1 MWVNIPIFHNAY
13 AFNVYYELMI
23 QIDVILKL
31 MIQFGEFQ
39 VSLLRLRWQIVISD
53 LVRNSPPSWF

>member
-1 MWVNIPIFHNAY
+1 MWVNITIFHNAY